1 MKFILTAVLLFFIR
15 VGYTQILEVSPVFP
29 NEDDT
34 VTIIY
39 DAKLGN
45 AALKGYTGDVYA
57 HAGLITSKSTSGT
70 DWKYVQGIW
79 GTSNLKVKMTSLGG
93 DKYKIKYHIRSFYG
107 LPSGETALKLAFVFR
122 NLDGSKVGRE
132 LDGSDIFFKLYSA
145 GFAAGITSQSSSYVF
160 GKIGDSILIT
170 GASSSNANLTF
181 FINGIAIKNTT
192 GAQLSYN
199 YGINTTCVS
208 FVVFKAEGS
217 STVYDTLYIIT
228 PDLNNIGVLPTG
240 TKDGITYLSDYK
252 VRFSLYAPGK
262 EYVYVI
268 GDFNNWTPSCLYQL
282 KKTPDGKRFWL
293 DVGGFTPGEESLFQY
308 SVDGKIKIA
317 DPYSHV
323 VIDQNNDGYI
333 STSTYPNLKKYPVN
347 KTSGL
352 LSLIQ
357 PGKPAFNWQTTS
369 YVRPKKTDL
378 VVYEL
383 LIRDFIAARNY
394 KVLKDTLAYLKRLGI
409 NCIELMPVMEFE
421 GNSSWGYNVSYPVAL
436 DKAYGTS
443 DDFKKFIDECHKQN
457 IAVVL
462 DIALN
467 HAFSQN
473 SLCQLYWD
481 ATNFRPAADNP
492 WLNVT
497 ARHPYNVG
505 YDFNH
510 ESEATKY
517 YVDNVLK
524 YWIEEFKIDGYRFD
538 LSKGFTQKYT
548 GEDVGAWGQYDQ
560 SRINL
565 IKRMGD
571 SIRKIDPNSFLILE
585 HFADNSEET
594 VLQNNGFMV
603 WGNLVNAYNEA
614 TMGYTS
620 DLSWGN
626 YKARGWSQPNVVT
639 YLESHDEE
647 RLMVKNA
654 KYGNT
659 SGSYSVK
666 DLNTA
671 IKRMELA
678 GAFFFTLP
686 GPKMFWQF
694 GELGYDVSIDQNGR
708 TGEKPIYWNYQTN
721 KGRKNLYNVWSSLIN
736 LKTTQD
742 VFETTDYTANLNGM
756 VKSIYLN
763 HTSMNV
769 VVLGNFNVTTQS
781 VSVNFQQTGKW
792 YEFFKGDSI
801 TITSNQQTFSFA
813 PGEYRLYTT
822 KRLIN
827 PNPLVKIN
835 KLDESQIVIYPNPA
849 QSQVFI
855 GLDTKIRGN
864 VTINLIDA
872 TGRVLVANT
881 ITNATSLNL
890 QLPVLPIG
898 VYSLQI
904 QSSSGNLV
912 KRLIIK

>member
-1 MKFILTAVLLFFIR
+1 
-15 VGYTQILEVSPVFP
+15 
-29 NEDDT
+29 
-34 VTIIY
+34 
-39 DAKLGN
+39 
-45 AALKGYTGDVYA
+45 
-57 HAGLITSKSTSGT
+57 
-70 DWKYVQGIW
+70 
-79 GTSNLKVKMTSLGG
+79 
-93 DKYKIKYHIRSFYG
+93 
-107 LPSGETALKLAFVFR
+107 
-122 NLDGSKVGRE
+122 
-132 LDGSDIFFKLYSA
+132 
-145 GFAAGITSQSSSYVF
+145 
-160 GKIGDSILIT
+160 
-170 GASSSNANLTF
+170 
-181 FINGIAIKNTT
+181 
-192 GAQLSYN
+192 
-199 YGINTTCVS
+199 
-208 FVVFKAEGS
+208 
-217 STVYDTLYIIT
+217 
-228 PDLNNIGVLPTG
+228 
-240 TKDGITYLSDYK
+240 
-252 VRFSLYAPGK
+252 
-262 EYVYVI
+262 
-268 GDFNNWTPSCLYQL
+268 
-282 KKTPDGKRFWL
+282 
-293 DVGGFTPGEESLFQY
+293 
-308 SVDGKIKIA
+308 
-317 DPYSHV
+317 
-323 VIDQNNDGYI
+323 
-333 STSTYPNLKKYPVN
+333 
-347 KTSGL
+347 
-352 LSLIQ
+352 
-357 PGKPAFNWQTTS
+357 
-369 YVRPKKTDL
+369 
-378 VVYEL
+378 
-383 LIRDFIAARNY
+383 
-394 KVLKDTLAYLKRLGI
+394 
-409 NCIELMPVMEFE
+409 
-421 GNSSWGYNVSYPVAL
+421 
-436 DKAYGTS
+436 
-443 DDFKKFIDECHKQN
+443 
-457 IAVVL
+457 
-462 DIALN
+462 
-467 HAFSQN
+467 
-473 SLCQLYWD
+473 
-481 ATNFRPAADNP
+481 
-492 WLNVT
+492 
-497 ARHPYNVG
+497 
-505 YDFNH
+505 
-510 ESEATKY
+510 
-517 YVDNVLK
+517 
-524 YWIEEFKIDGYRFD
+524 

-835 KLDESQIVIYPNPA
+835 KLDESQIVIYPNPV